1 MMNYMKILFFVL
13 FYVVL
18 GTAGIT
24 LPWMVNKNIVVSE
37 VAIGLVT
44 IVVSTVGY
52 NAAEKVL
59 QLFDDEGKTKSKK
72 QTAFINISA
81 LFLALI
87 FTMVVCNCIDSKY
100 AIIISII
107 AYLLSCL
114 FWWFQNWNNKNLEN
128 TSAPD
133 TLGGSIEQFNKPQL

>member
-1 MMNYMKILFFVL
+1 MKMKIFFFVS

-24 LPWMVNKNIVVSE
+24 LPWLVNKDIVASE

-52 NAAEKVL
+52 NATEKVL
-59 QLFDDEGKTKSKK
+59 QLIDEKSNSKK
-72 QTAFINISA
+72 TALINISA
-81 LFLALI
+81 LVLALI
-87 FTMVVCNCIDSKY
+87 FTIVVCNLIERPL
-100 AIIISII
+100 ALIISII

-133 TLGGSIEQFNKPQL
+133 TLGGSIEQFNKP

>member
-1 MMNYMKILFFVL
+1 MKMKVFFFVL

-24 LPWMVNKNIVVSE
+24 LPWLVNKDIVASE

-52 NAAEKVL
+52 NATEKVL
-59 QLFDDEGKTKSKK
+59 QLIDEKSNSKK
-72 QTAFINISA
+72 AALINISA
-81 LFLALI
+81 LVLALI
-87 FTMVVCNCIDSKY
+87 FTIVVCNLIERPI

-133 TLGGSIEQFNKPQL
+133 TLGGSIEQFNKP

>member
-1 MMNYMKILFFVL
+1 MKIFFFVL

-24 LPWMVNKNIVVSE
+24 LPWLINKDIVASE

-52 NAAEKVL
+52 NATEKVL
-59 QLFDDEGKTKSKK
+59 QLIDEKSNSKK
-72 QTAFINISA
+72 AALINISA
-81 LFLALI
+81 LVLALI
-87 FTMVVCNCIDSKY
+87 FTIVVCNLIERPI

-133 TLGGSIEQFNKPQL
+133 TLGGSIEQFNKP

>member
-1 MMNYMKILFFVL
+1 MKMKIFFFVL

-24 LPWMVNKNIVVSE
+24 LPWLINKDIVASE

-52 NAAEKVL
+52 NATEKVL
-59 QLFDDEGKTKSKK
+59 QLIDEKSNSKK
-72 QTAFINISA
+72 AALINISA
-81 LFLALI
+81 LVLALI
-87 FTMVVCNCIDSKY
+87 FTIIVCNLIERPI

-133 TLGGSIEQFNKPQL
+133 TLGGSIEQFNKP

>member
-1 MMNYMKILFFVL
+1 MKMKIFFFVL

-24 LPWMVNKNIVVSE
+24 LPWLINKDIVASE

-52 NAAEKVL
+52 NATEKVL
-59 QLFDDEGKTKSKK
+59 QLIDEKSNSKK
-72 QTAFINISA
+72 AALINISA
-81 LFLALI
+81 LVLALI
-87 FTMVVCNCIDSKY
+87 FTIVVCNLIERPI

-133 TLGGSIEQFNKPQL
+133 TLGGSIEQFNKP

>member
-1 MMNYMKILFFVL
+1 MKMKVFFFVL

-24 LPWMVNKNIVVSE
+24 LPWLVNKDIVASE

-52 NAAEKVL
+52 NATEKVL
-59 QLFDDEGKTKSKK
+59 QLIDEKSNSKK
-72 QTAFINISA
+72 AALINISA
-81 LFLALI
+81 LVLALI
-87 FTMVVCNCIDSKY
+87 FTIVVCNLIEKPI

-133 TLGGSIEQFNKPQL
+133 TLGGSIEQFNKP

>member
-1 MMNYMKILFFVL
+1 MRMKIFFFVL
-13 FYVVL
+13 FYVIL

-24 LPWMVNKNIVVSE
+24 LPWLVNKDIVASE

-52 NAAEKVL
+52 NATEKVL
-59 QLFDDEGKTKSKK
+59 QLIDEKSNSKK
-72 QTAFINISA
+72 AALINISA
-81 LFLALI
+81 LVLALI
-87 FTMVVCNCIDSKY
+87 FTIVVCNLIERPL

-128 TSAPD
+128 TSAD
-133 TLGGSIEQFNKPQL
+133 TLGGDTEQFNKK

>member
-1 MMNYMKILFFVL
+1 MKMKIFFFVL

-24 LPWMVNKNIVVSE
+24 LPWLVNKDIVASE

-52 NAAEKVL
+52 NATEKVL
-59 QLFDDEGKTKSKK
+59 QLIDEKSNSKK
-72 QTAFINISA
+72 AALINISA
-81 LFLALI
+81 LVLALI
-87 FTMVVCNCIDSKY
+87 FTIVVCNLIERPM
-100 AIIISII
+100 AIVISII

-133 TLGGSIEQFNKPQL
+133 TLGGSIEQFNKP

>member
-1 MMNYMKILFFVL
+1 MRMKIFFFVL
-13 FYVVL
+13 FYVIL

-24 LPWMVNKNIVVSE
+24 LPWLVNKDIVASE

-52 NAAEKVL
+52 NATEKVL
-59 QLFDDEGKTKSKK
+59 QLIDEKSNSKK
-72 QTAFINISA
+72 AAFVNISA
-81 LFLALI
+81 LVLALI
-87 FTMVVCNCIDSKY
+87 FTIVVCNLIERPL
-100 AIIISII
+100 AIIVSII

-128 TSAPD
+128 TSAD
-133 TLGGSIEQFNKPQL
+133 TLGGGTEQFNKK